1 MKNLFKNE
9 MERALKNK
17 GMIIALCVS
26 MVIILL
32 DIYQNAIGVRLH
44 MSEYQKTY
52 EYQTPGLYNR
62 WIGISTSRYHMVLN
76 FIFPI
81 LISLPYTISIY
92 TDIKRKSLFTFV
104 CLIPRQYNYTFHELR
119 MQLENQVVQIQIQS

>member
-26 MVIILL
+26 MAIILL

-44 MSEYQKTY
+44 MSEYQK
-52 EYQTPGLYNR
+52 
-62 WIGISTSRYHMVLN
+62 HMNIRHRVY
-76 FIFPI
+76 I
-81 LISLPYTISIY
+81 
-92 TDIKRKSLFTFV
+92 TDG
-104 CLIPRQYNYTFHELR
+104 
-119 MQLENQVVQIQIQS
+119 

>member
-1 MKNLFKNE
+1 
-9 MERALKNK
+9 
-17 GMIIALCVS
+17 
-26 MVIILL
+26 
-32 DIYQNAIGVRLH
+32 
-44 MSEYQKTY
+44 
-52 EYQTPGLYNR
+52 
-62 WIGISTSRYHMVLN
+62 MVLN

-119 MQLENQVVQIQIQS
+119 KQLENQVVQIQIQS